1 MKHIVILLMQ
11 MLGKH
16 MNKKIIKTIN
26 HFHHNKDGLSIVE
39 AIAAAFIVSIGFIS
53 IYNLSSV
60 ITAQSINSIEREKI
74 TMLSNGMM
82 EEFYENDALAS
93 TFFDSNNSQN
103 ESQACNMTGSGANK
117 NTKHEFILKRWCD
130 KNKSQQ
136 GGIGNGNANDI
147 RTMTSRTI
155 TKNGRNMVV
164 ITYQI
169 SSKGGQ
175 ANKIIRKIINK

>member
-1 MKHIVILLMQ
+1 MV
-11 MLGKH
+11 
-16 MNKKIIKTIN
+16 
-26 HFHHNKDGLSIVE
+26 

-103 ESQACNMTGSGANK
+103 ESQACNMTGSGANM

-130 KNKSQQ
+130 KNK
-136 GGIGNGNANDI
+136 
-147 RTMTSRTI
+147 
-155 TKNGRNMVV
+155 
-164 ITYQI
+164 
-169 SSKGGQ
+169 
-175 ANKIIRKIINK
+175 

>member
-1 MKHIVILLMQ
+1 

-16 MNKKIIKTIN
+16 MNKNKLIKIITK
-26 HFHHNKDGLSIVE
+26 FHKHEEGLSIVE

-74 TMLSNGMM
+74 TMLQNGTM
-82 EEFYENDALAS
+82 EEFYENDSLESA
-93 TFFDSNNSQN
+93 FFDSDNDQN
-103 ESQACNMTGSGANK
+103 ESDACVMSGSASNK
-117 NTKHEFILKRWCD
+117 TTKHEFILKRWCD
-130 KNKSQQ
+130 KNKSAK

-147 RTMTSRTI
+147 RKMTTRTI
-155 TKNGRNMVV
+155 TRNGRSMVV

-175 ANKIIRKIINK
+175 AKKIIRKIINK